1 MVAERPTIKVS
12 EGERRVV
19 RTKVNNFIDVVVV
32 IVAICGG
39 KKKREGGYVIQ
50 TAVPPSLCQMD
61 NEPRQEIRVEVG
73 VVKHN
78 LQ

>member
-12 EGERRVV
+12 EGERRVA

-39 KKKREGGYVIQ
+39 KKNEGG
-50 TAVPPSLCQMD
+50 
-61 NEPRQEIRVEVG
+61 RVCYTNCCATLTLSNG
-73 VVKHN
+73 
-78 LQ
+78 